1 MTNEKPELDLKSTTG
16 FATIFSVI
24 FIHLIRQEK
33 LAPEDENICFYIVP
47 IASSACA
54 YFCNL
59 ALSLVP
65 TVAEAKKFIQR
76 QFYIRYLEK
85 EILKETNQASKLTL
99 INDLQEVKATIRKEK
114 HSKHLQPV
122 EQKSLEENSA

>member
-1 MTNEKPELDLKSTTG
+1 MTNEKPERDLKSATG

-24 FIHLIRQEK
+24 FIHWIRQQK
-33 LAPEDENICFYIVP
+33 LAPEDENIYFYIVP

-54 YFCNL
+54 YVCNL

-76 QFYIRYLEK
+76 QFYILDLEK
-85 EILKETNQASKLTL
+85 EILKETNQANKLAL
-99 INDLQEVKATIRKEK
+99 INALQEVKETIRKEK

-122 EQKSLEENSA
+122 EQKSLEEDSA